1 VFIKRFSTLAM
12 VCAMGFV
19 SVCSFAQES
28 RPAKGEDQKQQIL
41 KVEQEIVNA
50 EINSDQVALQRLLT
64 DQYTHTHVTGIQE
77 SKAVFIDG
85 FKTGR
90 RKYKSMDIKDT
101 NVVLT
106 SDTTA
111 IVTGHVWMNNAFNPP
126 PPDRGP
132 DSFLEVM
139 VRDHG
144 NWRRAA
150 WAQTRPPAPAP
161 AAPAPASPVNK

>member
-1 VFIKRFSTLAM
+1 MSIKRISLLTIILAM
-12 VCAMGFV
+12 GLS
-19 SVCSFAQES
+19 SVRSYAQDS
-28 RPAKGEDQKQQIL
+28 RSAKGEDQKAQIL
-41 KVEQEIVNA
+41 KTEHDIVNA
-50 EINSDQVALQRLLT
+50 EINSDQAALNRLLT
-64 DQYTHTHVTGIQE
+64 DSYTHTHVTGIQE
-77 SKAVFIDG
+77 SKTVFIDG

-101 NVVLT
+101 TVTMT

-111 IVTGHVWMNNAFNPP
+111 IVTGHVWMNNAINTP

-144 NWRRAA
+144 TWRRAA

-161 AAPAPASPVNK
+161 AAPAK